1 MIFAQRLGAF
11 TGRTDGTFTTDANAF
26 AAADAL
32 FHDAD
37 GLFLFYPDGFGGADP
52 QT

>member
-1 MIFAQRLGAF
+1 VIFSQRFKVF
-11 TGRTDGTFTTDANAF
+11 TGRTDGTFTTNANAF

-32 FHDAD
+32 FHNAD
-37 GLFLFYPDGFGGADP
+37 DLFLFNPDGFSWADP